1 MGWGQ
6 AWGAALALTVVLGAL
21 APTGGWA
28 AEVLVIAHRG
38 SSGERPEHTLA
49 AYARAIDQGADFIEP
64 DIVATKDGVLVA
76 RHENEI
82 SGTTDVASRPEF
94 AARKATKIIDGEPV
108 TGWFTEDFTLAEL
121 KTLRA
126 RERLPD
132 LRPGSAAFDGQEP
145 VPTLAE
151 VIDLVRRKGAEAGRR
166 VGLYPELKHPT
177 YFQSIG
183 LPLEGR
189 LVEALHAAGL
199 EGPGAPVF
207 IQSFEVGS
215 LRALRGMTGL
225 RLVQLIAATGA
236 PADWAAA
243 GEPGTYADMLTGP
256 GLARVRAY
264 ADGVGLEK
272 ALLVPRGPG
281 GEALAPT
288 GLAAKA
294 KAAGLLVHAWTFRS
308 ENAFLPA
315 GLRRGE
321 PADPA
326 HKALHGDWAAEYR
339 QFRDLGVHGV
349 FSDFPAHAVAALR
362 PGAGQGAAGR

>member
-1 MGWGQ
+1 MVREGMRV
-6 AWGAALALTVVLGAL
+6 AALALALLAGVV
-21 APTGGWA
+21 PA
-28 AEVLVIAHRG
+28 AADVLIIAHRG

-49 AYARAIDQGADFIEP
+49 AYARAIDQGAAFIEP

-82 SGTTDVASRPEF
+82 SETTDVASRPEF
-94 AARKATKIIDGEPV
+94 AGRKATKTIDGKPV

-126 RERLPD
+126 RERLPA
-132 LRPGSAAFDGQEP
+132 LRPASAAFDGQEP

-151 VIDLVRRKGAEAGRR
+151 VIELARSKGAAAGRPI
-166 VGLYPELKHPT
+166 GLYPELKHPS

-183 LPLEGR
+183 LPLEAR
-189 LVEALHAAGL
+189 LVETLRAGGL
-199 EGPGAPVF
+199 AGRDAPVF

-215 LRALRGMTGL
+215 LQALRGMTGL
-225 RLVQLIAATGA
+225 RLVQLIAANGA

-243 GEPGTYADMLTGP
+243 GKPGAYADMLTGE
-256 GLARVRAY
+256 GLAAVRAY

-288 GLAAKA
+288 DLVARA

-315 GLRRGE
+315 GSRRGD

-326 HKALHGDWAAEYR
+326 FKALHGDWAAEY
-339 QFRDLGVHGV
+339 QEFRALGVDGV

-362 PGAGQGAAGR
+362 PTQ